1 MDQRR
6 EMTESHAVL
15 RAARTNMVDSQV
27 RPNQVNDSR
36 VIAAMR
42 ELPREAFAP
51 AGSNPYADMDIPLG
65 GGRFLL
71 APLVIARLTQ
81 VALAAHPKKILVVG
95 AGSGYGAALLALSG
109 ARVVALE
116 DEARLNTDALAKYAP
131 SVTCV
136 SGPLAKGWALAAPYD
151 CILVE
156 GALAEL
162 PLDLAGQLGKSGQ
175 LVAILAQTSAVAGL
189 GAIVVAEPGR
199 DGFASR
205 RLFDCTARILPA
217 FQPAA
222 VFEF

>member
-1 MDQRR
+1 
-6 EMTESHAVL
+6 MTDRQPALH
-15 RAARTNMVDSQV
+15 AARANMVDSQV

-36 VIAAMR
+36 VILAMR

-51 AGSNPYADMDIPLG
+51 PGTNAYADMDIALG

-71 APLVIARLTQ
+71 APLVIARLAQ
-81 VALAAHPKKILVVG
+81 VALAGHPKKILVIG

-109 ARVVALE
+109 ADVVALE
-116 DEARLNTDALAKYAP
+116 DDPRLDTGALAKYAP
-131 SVTCV
+131 NVV
-136 SGPLAKGWALAAPYD
+136 KVAGPLADGWAAAAPYD

-156 GALAEL
+156 GGMAMIP
-162 PLDLAGQLGKSGQ
+162 PLLAGQLGKPGR
-175 LVAILAQTSAVAGL
+175 LVGILAQTGAPAGL
-189 GAIVVAEPGR
+189 GSIVIAEPSR

-217 FQPAA
+217 FQAAA